1 VHSVS
6 KAENKGD
13 FLKMEKEKVLQTI
26 KSCGLVAVVRASDA
40 DDARRIAEACIAGGV
55 AGIELTYTVPG
66 VTEIIRTLAN
76 EYKNQSDFII
86 GAGTVL
92 DPETARD
99 AILAGAQY
107 VVSPCLNLE
116 TVKLCQRYRVPVMP
130 GAMTIK
136 EAVEV
141 MESGA
146 DIIKIFPGEL
156 FGPKIIK
163 AINGPLPHARM
174 MPTGGVSVD
183 NVGEWI
189 KAGAVAVGAG
199 SSLTGGAKTGDYQ
212 SITELAKRFI
222 GAINLARNN

>member
-1 VHSVS
+1 
-6 KAENKGD
+6 
-13 FLKMEKEKVLQTI
+13 MEKETVLQTI
-26 KSCGLVAVVRASDA
+26 KQCGLVAVVRAMNA
-40 DDARRIAEACIAGGV
+40 DDARRIAEACMAGGV

-66 VTEIIRTLAN
+66 VTDIIRALAN
-76 EYKNQSDFII
+76 EYKNQTDFII

-99 AILAGAQY
+99 AILSGAQY
-107 VVSPCLNLE
+107 IVSPCLNLE

-141 MESGA
+141 MEAGA
-146 DIIKIFPGEL
+146 DVIKIFPGEL
-156 FGPKIIK
+156 FGPKIIS
-163 AINGPLPHARM
+163 AIKGPLPHARM
-174 MPTGGVSVD
+174 MPTGGVSID
-183 NVGEWI
+183 NVGDWI

-199 SSLTGGAKTGDYQ
+199 SSLTGGAKIGDYT

-222 GAINLARNN
+222 EAIHKARNS

>member
-1 VHSVS
+1 M
-6 KAENKGD
+6 D
-13 FLKMEKEKVLQTI
+13 KEEVLRTI
-26 KSCGLVAVVRASDA
+26 RSCGLVAVVRAKDG
-40 DDARRIAEACIAGGV
+40 DDARRIAEACILGGV

-66 VTEIIRTLAN
+66 VTNIIRTVAE
-76 EYKNQSDFII
+76 EYKGNPNFVI

-92 DPETARD
+92 DSETARD

-107 VVSPCLNLE
+107 VVSPCFNAE
-116 TVKLCQRYRVPVMP
+116 MVKLCNRYRIAVMP
-130 GAMTIK
+130 GAMTVK

-156 FGPKIIK
+156 YGPKIIK
-163 AINGPLPHARM
+163 AIMGPLPQARM

-199 SSLTGGAKTGDYQ
+199 SSLTGGAKTGDYAL
-212 SITELAKRFI
+212 ITETAKRFI
-222 GAINLARNN
+222 EAIQNARS

>member
-1 VHSVS
+1 
-6 KAENKGD
+6 
-13 FLKMEKEKVLQTI
+13 MEKELILSTI
-26 KSCGLVAVVRASDA
+26 RNCGLVAVVRARNGDE
-40 DDARRIAEACIAGGV
+40 ARRIADACIAGGV

-66 VTEIIRTLAN
+66 ITEIIRILAY
-76 EYKNQSDFII
+76 EYRNNSAFII

-107 VVSPCLNLE
+107 VVSPCLNAQ

-130 GAMTIK
+130 GAMTIR

-146 DIIKIFPGEL
+146 DIIKIYPGEL
-156 FGPKIIK
+156 FGPKIIR
-163 AINGPLPHARM
+163 AILGPLPHARM
-174 MPTGGVSVD
+174 MPTGGVNLE

-199 SSLTGGAKTGDYQ
+199 SSLTGGAQTGDYA
-212 SITELAKRFI
+212 SITEKAKRFI
-222 GAINLARNN
+222 DAIQKARV

>member
-1 VHSVS
+1 
-6 KAENKGD
+6 
-13 FLKMEKEKVLQTI
+13 MEKEQVLSTI
-26 KSCGLVAVVRASDA
+26 RECGLVAVVRAKDG
-40 DDARRIAEACIAGGV
+40 DDARRIADACIAGGV

-66 VTEIIRTLAN
+66 ITDIIRTLAK
-76 EYKNQSDFII
+76 EYKGNDRFII

-92 DPETARD
+92 DSETARD

-107 VVSPCLNLE
+107 VVSPYLNLDM
-116 TVKLCQRYRVPVMP
+116 VKLCNRYRVPVMP

-141 MESGA
+141 MEAGA

-156 FGPKIIK
+156 FGPKIIS
-163 AINGPLPHARM
+163 AIKGPLPQARM

-183 NVGEWI
+183 NVAEWV

-199 SSLTGGAKTGDYQ
+199 SSLTGGAKTGNYAQ
-212 SITELAKRFI
+212 ITETAKRFI
-222 GAINLARNN
+222 EEIQKARG

>member
-1 VHSVS
+1 M
-6 KAENKGD
+6 D
-13 FLKMEKEKVLQTI
+13 KEQVLSTI
-26 KSCGLVAVVRASDA
+26 RNCGLVAVVRAKDA
-40 DDARRIAEACIAGGV
+40 DDARRIADACIAGGV

-66 VTEIIRTLAN
+66 VSDIIRVLSK
-76 EYKNQSDFII
+76 EYKGNSNFII

-107 VVSPCLNLE
+107 VVSPYFNPE
-116 TVKLCQRYRVPVMP
+116 MVRLCNRYRVPVMP

-156 FGPKIIK
+156 YGPKIIK
-163 AINGPLPHARM
+163 AILGPLPHARM
-174 MPTGGVSVD
+174 MPTGGVSID
-183 NVGEWI
+183 NVAEWI

-199 SSLTGGAKTGDYQ
+199 SSLTGGSKTGDYA

-222 GAINLARNN
+222 EAIQKARS

>member
-1 VHSVS
+1 M
-6 KAENKGD
+6 D
-13 FLKMEKEKVLQTI
+13 KEIVLQTI
-26 KSCGLVAVVRASDA
+26 RQCGLVAVVRALNA
-40 DDARRIAEACIAGGV
+40 DDACRIAEACISGGV

-76 EYKNQSDFII
+76 EYKGQTDFMI

-116 TVKLCQRYRVPVMP
+116 MVKLCQRYRVLVMP

-146 DIIKIFPGEL
+146 DVIKIFPGEL
-156 FGPKIIK
+156 FGPKIIS
-163 AINGPLPHARM
+163 AIKGPLPHARM
-174 MPTGGVSVD
+174 MPTGGVNVD

-199 SSLTGGAKTGDYQ
+199 SSLTGGSKTGDYQ

-222 GAINLARNN
+222 EEIQRARG